1 MGNQIFLVAVD
12 LRSCSKIEIKA
23 ENNVYI
29 YIFSYLKRTENQYSL
44 WKAKRKEVLALY
56 VQTGALQIR
65 ISQ

>member
-23 ENNVYI
+23 ENNGYIYI

-44 WKAKRKEVLALY
+44 WKAKRKEVRSLCMCKLGLY
-56 VQTGALQIR
+56 K
-65 ISQ
+65 